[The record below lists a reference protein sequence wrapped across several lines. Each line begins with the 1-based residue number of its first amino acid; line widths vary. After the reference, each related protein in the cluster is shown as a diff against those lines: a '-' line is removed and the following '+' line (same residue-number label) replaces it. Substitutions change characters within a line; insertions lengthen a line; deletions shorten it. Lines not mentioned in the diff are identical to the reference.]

1 MNTLSDYWVEM
12 MRVRK
17 LIRAKCAKLN
27 VFKEKAEKRLK
38 ALQKIRDELARY
50 LEKLSHKRKRHMGS
64 SSHAGKMMMYRRWQ
78 RTWKAFLADQE
89 QKLKKLNEEEQRVN
103 ARLYKLHNQLEKNPQ
118 RRQKMKNLIN
128 HFEDTVTVSHFS
140 WNKPMEGK
148 ENLKMHHDA
157 VLKIRKSLKR
167 IKKLEKDD
175 LLIEGLQK
183 FWDTQITQKKS
194 PKTSKVKV
202 GSQLKID
209 RTPDTNELQSL
220 SPHLFK
226 LHKEEKFGFGKKMK
240 HSSMHTRKK
249 GKKTTFADTID
260 IGGNMIISAESSL
273 FSIAEKETR
282 KHFKST
288 SKRRQLRE
296 ASAKRTNVTPN
307 LSGKSTK
314 STPASQDQSFEI
326 AKLTGERE
334 PSMVD
339 TLKQKLGNHSTSLM
353 ELERANQVMEQAKA
367 NAQAALTPTAKK
379 LPHSKR
385 PSDQHRLS
393 ALRNQ
398 PKALAMPKARR
409 WTFYKKY
416 VDLTGGKHAGAGL
429 FKLLEDRQD
438 EKYQQLHRLL
448 SEIIHGPSMLD
459 ALQDSTEV
467 YETVLNHYMWNNL
480 LEVFNDLKG
489 MVPKH
494 VILRVLKE
502 QYNTF
507 IDQIVTQSIEEGA
520 KTVVDDFKTPPAEP
534 LELPNKLE
542 TGNDSFDAFID
553 HSLGLIELNPS
564 SFRSSKTGLDRQSLD
579 DQESLE
585 RLLSEQLQRM
595 SDRYSLDNL
604 EKIYEAHSRLFSKMG
619 SKWPGKKQQ
628 APKKKNKSKQKRK
641 QESKQAKPHPRV
653 SPTRLFDAPHRT
665 CRERKADE
673 MCAECSCDEEED
685 KDKLVPRCE
694 RCGDPLHVPH
704 ATPEES
710 VTQLSLNSIEACGK
724 NQELIECTRDI
735 CHQCG
740 YVHQEQQPCPMIWPQ
755 AELEDSKRLRYLR
768 LIKEF
773 AHNQQR
779 LIQLCPTRQS
789 KLQLQQE

>member
-17 LIRAKCAKLN
+17 KIRAKCAKLN
-27 VFKEKAEKRLK
+27 SLKEKAEKRLE
-38 ALQKIRDELARY
+38 ALHKIRDELARY
-50 LEKLSHKRKRHMGS
+50 LERLSHKKKRHMGAS
-64 SSHAGKMMMYRRWQ
+64 RHAGKMMMYRRWQ
-78 RTWKAFLADQE
+78 RSWKSFLADQE

-128 HFEDTVTVSHFS
+128 HFENTVTEFHFS

-157 VLKIRKSLKR
+157 VLRIRKSLKR
-167 IKKLEKDD
+167 IKKLEKDE
-175 LLIEGLQK
+175 LLIEGLKK

-202 GSQLKID
+202 GSHPKTHG
-209 RTPDTNELQSL
+209 TPVTDELQNL

-226 LHKEEKFGFGKKMK
+226 MHKEEKFGFRKKIK
-240 HSSMHTRKK
+240 HSSMHTKKK

-260 IGGNMIISAESSL
+260 IAGNMILSAESSI
-273 FSIAEKETR
+273 FSFTEKETLT
-282 KHFKST
+282 HFKST
-288 SKRRQLRE
+288 SKRRQHRE
-296 ASAKRTNVTPN
+296 PSAKRANITPS

-314 STPASQDQSFEI
+314 STPASQDQSLEI
-326 AKLTGERE
+326 AKLTGERD
-334 PSMVD
+334 PNMVD
-339 TLKQKLGNHSTSLM
+339 TFKQKLVNHSTSLM
-353 ELERANQVMEQAKA
+353 DLERANQVMEQAKA
-367 NAQAALTPTAKK
+367 NAQAALTPAAKK
-379 LPHSKR
+379 LPHGKR

-393 ALRNQ
+393 ALRSQ
-398 PKALAMPKARR
+398 AKALAMPKARR
-409 WTFYKKY
+409 WTFYKKF

-448 SEIIHGPSMLD
+448 SEIIHLPSMLD
-459 ALQDSTEV
+459 ALQDGTEV
-467 YETVLNHYMWNNL
+467 YETILNHYMWNNL

-502 QYNTF
+502 QYNSF

-520 KTVVDDFKTPPAEP
+520 KTVVDDIKTPPAEP
-534 LELPNKLE
+534 MELPNKLE

-564 SFRSSKTGLDRQSLD
+564 SFRSSKTALDRQSLED
-579 DQESLE
+579 PASLE

-604 EKIYEAHSRLFSKMG
+604 RKIYEAHSHLFAKMV

-628 APKKKNKSKQKRK
+628 AQQKKKSKLKRK
-641 QESKQAKPHPRV
+641 QASKQVKPRV

-665 CRERKADE
+665 CRQRKADE
-673 MCAECSCDEEED
+673 MCAECSCDEEEED
-685 KDKLVPRCE
+685 ELVPRCE
-694 RCGDPLHVPH
+694 RCGDPLPVLH

-710 VTQLSLNSIEACGK
+710 VTQLSLDTIEACGK
-724 NQELIECTRDI
+724 NQELIQCTRDI
-735 CHQCG
+735 CYQCG
-740 YVHQEQQPCPMIWPQ
+740 YVHHEQQPCPMIWPQ

-773 AHNQQR
+773 AHNKQR
-779 LIQLCPTRQS
+779 LLQPCPNRLS